1 MQFGERHPCTIRTIL
16 WGVTDCCLSYSSPLI
31 IFILR
36 VAIRNV
42 PNKSGSY
49 IIGSIISLVYEVF
62 LGCGLLIYGIG
73 FTLICP
79 SDEREYNLGTFIC
92 MNIQGIH
99 FVRICTSLKFALFN
113 HSYHFVSTRFIVLY
127 TLLG

>member
-1 MQFGERHPCTIRTIL
+1 MQFGESHQSAIITIL

-49 IIGSIISLVYEVF
+49 IIESIISLVYEVF
-62 LGCGLLIYGIG
+62 MGCGALIYWDTTYLSIG
-73 FTLICP
+73 
-79 SDEREYNLGTFIC
+79 
-92 MNIQGIH
+92 
-99 FVRICTSLKFALFN
+99 
-113 HSYHFVSTRFIVLY
+113 
-127 TLLG
+127 